1 MDVSMIEAAGRR
13 LGFVDLK
20 TKQKEAIVEFVSGKD
35 VFVVLPTGYS
45 KSVCYA
51 TIPLIFDQLRGK
63 TGSVVVILSPLIT
76 FLNSS
81 FPALGLGLACE
92 TKPRQ

>member
-1 MDVSMIEAAGRR
+1 MIEAAGRR
-13 LGFVDLK
+13 LGFVDLE

-51 TIPLIFDQLRGK
+51 TIRGK
-63 TGSVVVILSPLIT
+63 TGSVVVIVSPLIT